1 MGFTAPTD
9 FARSSKNPQAS
20 WRARALASWRA
31 IRAHPGAVTL
41 VVFAV
46 YAASIW
52 LSFGVQHQNP
62 RALATIG
69 TYFIQ
74 KGGAASP
81 LLQRDL
87 RLSQPAGVY
96 GYDGQFSYFIAMD
109 PLHAAPYIDDP
120 SYRYQRILY
129 PLAARAL
136 ALGDPAR
143 IPYTLVIVNALAMVA
158 GSLAIALWLRRRG
171 VTPWI
176 ALIFGLFPGLFF
188 AFRHDL
194 TEPLGFAFLAWGVL
208 ALDWPRSRGR
218 LVAAAACFA
227 LATLSREVT
236 LLISAPYA
244 LALAWPEITKL
255 AWRDWAA
262 IRPGVV
268 RAAAVLAGSV
278 GPFLLWKIALLGI
291 LGPSGFAG
299 AAYLPFSA
307 PFAGLLSYWSQITTA
322 PIVTQVYF
330 IAVPGAIAATAAILA
345 LLRRP
350 GGWQTATIAL
360 ALNALYLCV
369 FLPRDSYFDYSS
381 SGRIQ
386 SGIVL
391 AAILA
396 LPVFDRLWR
405 QSRGWFWAASALW
418 LAPLWQFGLQ
428 PILQGYLQYLHH
440 ILA

>member
-1 MGFTAPTD
+1 MGFTAPTEY
-9 FARSSKNPQAS
+9 AKTGKGPQKPRRPMALVA
-20 WRARALASWRA
+20 WRAT
-31 IRAHPGAVTL
+31 RAHPLTVTF

-46 YAASIW
+46 YTASIW

-69 TYFIQ
+69 SYFIQ

-87 RLSQPAGVY
+87 SLSQPAGVY
-96 GYDGQFSYFIAMD
+96 GYDGQFCYFIAMD

-120 SYRYQRILY
+120 SYRYERILY

-158 GSLAIALWLRRRG
+158 GALAVALWLRRRG
-171 VTPWI
+171 LTPWI
-176 ALIFGLFPGLFF
+176 ALVFGLFPGLFF

-194 TEPLGFAFLAWGVL
+194 TEPLGFAFLAWGIL
-208 ALDWPRSRGR
+208 ALDWPRSRWR
-218 LVAAAACFA
+218 LVVASACFA
-227 LATLSREVT
+227 LAALSREVT
-236 LLISAPYA
+236 LFISVPYA
-244 LALAWPEITKL
+244 LALAWPEIT
-255 AWRDWAA
+255 RITQREWAA
-262 IRPGVV
+262 ARPGVL

-278 GPFLLWKIALLGI
+278 GPFLAWKLALFAI
-291 LGPSGFAG
+291 FGPSGFSG

-307 PFAGLLSYWSQITTA
+307 PFAGLLSYWAQITSA
-322 PIVTQVYF
+322 PLATQVYF
-330 IAVPGAIAATAAILA
+330 IAFPGAIAAIAAILA
-345 LLRRP
+345 LLRWPAGWRP
-350 GGWQTATIAL
+350 EMIAL
-360 ALNALYLCV
+360 AFNALYLCV
-369 FLPRDSYFDYSS
+369 FLPRASYFDYSS

-396 LPVFDRLWR
+396 LPIFDRLWR

-428 PILQGYLQYLHH
+428 PILQGYLQYLY
-440 ILA
+440 LVPA